1 MISRWASFRS
11 PVPNRNLNT
20 FLAEYLFSR
29 VGNFFV
35 GRRLPTPIAREAFL
49 VVSLAQSGDHLPLDV
64 ILTGRT
70 FRTKIALI
78 IGRTIISTVFGEES
92 TLGQGVATHLTF
104 ETLRVEVFVLDTEH
118 LAGTFF
124 LT

>member
-49 VVSLAQSGDHLPLDV
+49 VVSLAQSGDHLENNPFNPQNSH
-64 ILTGRT
+64 IQSKIPPPRRNPGR
-70 FRTKIALI
+70 LH
-78 IGRTIISTVFGEES
+78 ISYQNCADNRPYNNKHRLWRRIH
-92 TLGQGVATHLTF
+92 LGPGSCHTPYI
-104 ETLRVEVFVLDTEH
+104 
-118 LAGTFF
+118 
-124 LT
+124 

>member
-1 MISRWASFRS
+1 MTTLKTTPLIRKISTH
-11 PVPNRNLNT
+11 NQK
-20 FLAEYLFSR
+20 Y
-29 VGNFFV
+29 
-35 GRRLPTPIAREAFL
+35 
-49 VVSLAQSGDHLPLDV
+49 LPLDV
-64 ILTGRT
+64 ILAGRT